1 MTQAIAFEEAAADE
15 QGAPAKEGGSLAVFQ
30 VMPREMYFGVSRAT
44 SIDLCV
50 RDLVAASR
58 FHAATTIFAE
68 RVDDHFPD
76 FMVEPLPSARHA
88 ATFFRA
94 RHVARIARALRPG
107 LIVVQQHLP
116 TAAAIARRLPDAKVV
131 LHVHNF
137 QKNYGRRRHPF
148 ASLRRS
154 ARKFRYGQL
163 AGIIHVSR
171 SCAEAFARDW
181 PDIGIPA
188 IIVNNGLD
196 MSLWRPVRER
206 VPEILYAG
214 RCAPEKGVLELAQAV
229 AAQLP
234 SCRGWR
240 ARFILSN
247 LAVHPDYVA
256 AVRAALS
263 PLGEQAIIEEQRPF
277 AEVKT
282 AYERAAIAVVPSK
295 WDEPFGRTALEAHAG
310 GAALISSG
318 TGGLAEV
325 SGKAALIL
333 PEVSPEAIGVAVGT
347 LIADE
352 ALRAKLAE
360 AGAKR
365 VRQFFDINTQA
376 ARLDDFYEAIVHR
389 SF

>member
-1 MTQAIAFEEAAADE
+1 MERMALDSDAIVAGRRRALAARSGD
-15 QGAPAKEGGSLAVFQ
+15 LAIFQ
-30 VMPREMYFGVSRAT
+30 VMPREMYFGISRAT

-58 FHAATTIFAE
+58 FRSTTTVFAE
-68 RVDDHFPD
+68 RLEDHFPG
-76 FMVEPLPSARHA
+76 FTVEALPAARHA
-88 ATFFRA
+88 ATFFRSG
-94 RHVARIARALRPG
+94 HVVRTARARRPD

-116 TAAAIARRLPDAKVV
+116 SAAAIARRLPDIKVV
-131 LHVHNF
+131 LHAHNY
-137 QKNYGRRRHPF
+137 QKSYGGRSNPLAR
-148 ASLRRS
+148 LRRNG
-154 ARKFRYGQL
+154 RKFRYRQL
-163 AGIIHVSR
+163 AGIVHVSR

-188 IIVNNGLD
+188 IIINNGLE
-196 MSLWRPVRER
+196 MAIWHPARER
-206 VPEILYAG
+206 RPEILYAG
-214 RCAPEKGVLELAQAV
+214 RCAPEKGVLELAQAA

-234 SCRGWR
+234 SHPGWR

-256 AVRAALS
+256 AVREALA

-277 AEVKT
+277 AEVKA
-282 AYERAAIAVVPSK
+282 AYEQAAIAVVPSK

-325 SGKAALIL
+325 SGKAALVVQ
-333 PEVSPEAIGVAVGT
+333 EVTADALGT
-347 LIADE
+347 ALSVLITDEGLRGRLAD
-352 ALRAKLAE
+352 

-365 VRQFFDINTQA
+365 VSEHFDIATQA
-376 ARLDDFYEAIVHR
+376 ARLDDFCEAIVR
-389 SF
+389 R